1 MTNSIPTLTLNNGVE
16 LPSLGF
22 GVFQSSPED
31 TAQAVETALRTGYRH
46 IDTAAIYGNEREVGE
61 GLRNSGVPRDEVFLE
76 TKVWIN
82 DFGYDKTRHA
92 FDKSAGKLGVDT
104 IDLLILHQSLPSH
117 FDLTLDAYR
126 GLESL
131 LKEGRVRAIGVSNFL
146 PEHLDKLIE
155 ETEVVPAVNQVEIH
169 PYFRNTE
176 TLEADAKHGVL
187 SQAWSP
193 IGGITFYSGWGEN
206 RTSTL
211 DNPTLK
217 EIGAKYG
224 KTAAQI
230 MLRWHIDE
238 GRSAIPKSVH
248 ESRIKEN
255 FDVFDFSLTKD
266 ELTTIDTL
274 DTGHRTGPAPTDIT
288 IEEYGADIP
297 EA

>member
-46 IDTAAIYGNEREVGE
+46 FDTAAIYGNEREVGE

-146 PEHLDKLIE
+146 PEHLDKLVE

-169 PYFRNTE
+169 PYFRNTK

-187 SQAWSP
+187 PQAWSP
-193 IGGITFYSGWGEN
+193 IGGITFYPGWGEN
-206 RTSTL
+206 RTVLLISPFSKKL
-211 DNPTLK
+211 
-217 EIGAKYG
+217 
-224 KTAAQI
+224 
-230 MLRWHIDE
+230 
-238 GRSAIPKSVH
+238 GRSTAKLRHKLCCGGILMRVILQFRSQCMSLV
-248 ESRIKEN
+248 SRRI
-255 FDVFDFSLTKD
+255 STYS
-266 ELTTIDTL
+266 IS
-274 DTGHRTGPAPTDIT
+274 R
-288 IEEYGADIP
+288 
-297 EA
+297 